1 MPMSLRVR
9 SGRSCAATTWA
20 WPSPAWSGRSAL
32 LRREAGRDRPRGAM
46 DLRESWRCDFSEAVG
61 ARARLRDKADTNQ
74 HNLLCQAPPA
84 PGNLTPSQGEGAMD
98 MTSENLAAID
108 QGQVWSHRVIRCG
121 DAVRPLPPHYHSLE
135 DLTFEVGDV
144 RVSLRDYMA
153 RSRTAGLLILKG
165 GEIALERYGMGSSPE
180 RLQTSY
186 STAKSITATLVGA
199 ALHDGAI
206 GSLDDRCDLYLP
218 RLRGS
223 AYEGVTVRNV
233 LRMCSGVAW
242 SELDDG
248 QAYGGRLQQALAN
261 RRPGSILE
269 LACSLS
275 RAHPQGAIFNYST
288 VDSCVLG
295 ALLATATGR
304 PLADYC
310 AETIWGPAGMEAN
323 GNWLLESE
331 GGLEWGGFGISACLR
346 DVGRFGQL
354 VLEDGEAFSGRR
366 VLPPGWRDLAGQ
378 PDSAPTAFCRLM
390 PASLAG
396 YGYHW
401 WAVPRSP
408 ANVSGGAFSAVGAY
422 GQRIFVNPAEQVVA
436 AIQSA
441 WRQPQDSDAEA
452 ETIALLRAAV
462 PALRPDP
469 GS

>member
-1 MPMSLRVR
+1 
-9 SGRSCAATTWA
+9 
-20 WPSPAWSGRSAL
+20 
-32 LRREAGRDRPRGAM
+32 M
-46 DLRESWRCDFSEAVG
+46 D
-61 ARARLRDKADTNQ
+61 T
-74 HNLLCQAPPA
+74 
-84 PGNLTPSQGEGAMD
+84 
-98 MTSENLAAID
+98 TSETQMATVRD
-108 QGQVWSHRVIRCG
+108 QERWPMRVIRRG
-121 DAVRPLPPHYHSLE
+121 EAVRPLPPHARSLA
-135 DLTFEVGDV
+135 DLTFEVGEV
-144 RVSLRDYMA
+144 RRSLSDYMA
-153 RSRTAGLLILKG
+153 RRRTAGLLILKG
-165 GEIALERYGMGSSPE
+165 GEIALERYGMGSGPK
-180 RLQTSY
+180 RLQTTY

-206 GSLDDRCDLYLP
+206 GNLDDRCDLYLP

-242 SELDDG
+242 SELEDG
-248 QAYGGRLQQALAN
+248 QAYAGRLQRALASQ
-261 RRPGSILE
+261 RPGSILE
-269 LACSLS
+269 LARSLP

-310 AETIWGPAGMEAN
+310 TETIWGPAGMEAN
-323 GNWLLESE
+323 GYWLLESE
-331 GGLEWGGFGISACLR
+331 GGLEWGGFGVSACLR

-354 VLEDGEAFSGRR
+354 VLEDGEAFSRRR

-378 PDSAPTAFCRLM
+378 PDSAPTAFGRLM
-390 PASLAG
+390 PGSPAG

-408 ANVSGGAFSAVGAY
+408 ANVSGGAFSAMGAY

-441 WRQPQDSDAEA
+441 WRQPQDRDAEA